1 MQTYFA
7 KIKKSEINS
16 EKIKNKFSKSII
28 SDFLLSFWLAMRLY
42 SKNKHRER
50 LRKLAELLHDLAKQ
64 ASSNLDN
71 QVPVSG
77 QKLY

>member
-16 EKIKNKFSKSII
+16 EKIKNRFSKSII

-42 SKNKHRER
+42 SKNKHKGQ
-50 LRKLAELLHDLAKQ
+50 LRKLAKLQHDLAKQ
-64 ASSNLDN
+64 AKPNLDN